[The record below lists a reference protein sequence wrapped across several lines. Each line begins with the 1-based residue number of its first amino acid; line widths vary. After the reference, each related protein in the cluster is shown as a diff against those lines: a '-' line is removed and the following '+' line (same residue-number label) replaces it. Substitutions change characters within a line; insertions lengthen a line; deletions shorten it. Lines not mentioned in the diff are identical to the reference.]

1 MTGQVG
7 TIIRLLALT
16 VLLAGAAR
24 AQAQDGGANV
34 PQENLDELYRA
45 AMQSIAEGRKGD
57 ASEALL
63 RVVDIEPK
71 HAGAWLDLALIQC
84 GLGHSD
90 EAERLFA
97 AIETRFNP
105 PRGILE
111 VIAEARD
118 GGCNRW
124 HPTSSGSLT
133 AGRGYDRNVNQGA
146 SNPNFLIDRGG
157 SPVELQLLPEFLPK
171 PDHYSVLSGEYM
183 RDITANG
190 TVGFAQMQFRNNDE
204 VSQYNSGALFAGIET
219 PWRFGRW
226 TLRTTA
232 MVGAV
237 SLGGQFYQRHVQAQA
252 RIGPPLPLPGGAQF
266 TVLAGI
272 NHTDYR
278 TLTNFNSNTL
288 ELRPQLSWRGS
299 ARMASASFSYLR
311 DIAESGRPG
320 GDRHGMLLNL
330 LGRQSLPYGMSAELA
345 FTRQEWR
352 SASAYSPGL
361 IEQVRAQ
368 ATTIARANLSY
379 PLGKQQLLQLEV
391 RAVRNR
397 ENISIFQYNN
407 RQVQLSW
414 QWQRP

>member
-1 MTGQVG
+1 MMGKMAATKKA
-7 TIIRLLALT
+7 LAALAM
-16 VLLAGAAR
+16 LAGGIAS
-24 AQAQDGGANV
+24 AQDGGA
-34 PQENLDELYRA
+34 PGPSGLDELYRA

-57 ASEALL
+57 ASEALM

-105 PRGILE
+105 PPGIVD

-118 GGCNRW
+118 SGCSRW
-124 HPTSSGSLT
+124 NPTSSGSLT

-146 SNPNFLIDRGG
+146 SNPNFVFHNDGV
-157 SPVELQLLPEFLPK
+157 PVERQLLAEFLPQA
-171 PDHYSVLSGEYM
+171 DRYSVLSGEYM

-190 TVGFAQMQFRNNDE
+190 TVGFAQMQFRHNDHL
-204 VSQYNSGALFAGIET
+204 SQYNSGALFVGLET

-232 MVGAV
+232 LLGMV
-237 SLGGQFYQRHVQAQA
+237 SLGGQFYQRHAQAQA
-252 RIGPPLPLPGGAQF
+252 RIGPPLSLPAGVQL
-266 TVLAGI
+266 TVMAGI
-272 NHTDYR
+272 SHTDYL
-278 TLTNFNSNTL
+278 TLTNFDANTL
-288 ELRPQLSWRGS
+288 ELRPQLSWRGG
-299 ARMASASFSYLR
+299 ARSLSASAGFLR
-311 DIAESGRPG
+311 DIGAPARPG
-320 GDRHGMLLNL
+320 GDRHGVLLNL
-330 LGRQSLPYGMSAELA
+330 VGRQGLPYGMTGELA
-345 FTRQEWR
+345 FSRQQWHGT
-352 SASAYSPGL
+352 SAYLPSL
-361 IEQVRAQ
+361 IDQTRSQ
-368 ATTIARANLSY
+368 ATSIVRGNLSY
-379 PLGKQQLLQLEV
+379 PLSKRQLVQLEV

-414 QWQRP
+414 QLLSP